1 MDQRLTSKAAQSAAA
16 SSSLEELIK
25 QLKEENAALKRELE
39 EKDKKLQAAIKEKR
53 NLQNRLRDWK
63 NRSKKIEAVK
73 PTVQSKTEQVKPAV
87 ASTKKEA
94 VIKPTKAEPIVEST
108 KGTTYENIE
117 SVKSPNKKPLPELR
131 WQNAND
137 YKNDVLVPNLIDN
150 IEEHYGDKWPDDWTL
165 TLIGQLEAKSAN
177 NLAYTIKTLGLAGAY
192 YPSSDSPESDD
203 HSIQWPEKPEDLYVE
218 LTGTNPPT
226 DNNNDNK
233 EQLNDLYIS

>member
-1 MDQRLTSKAAQSAAA
+1 MPQKITSNAAQSAAA

-63 NRSKKIEAVK
+63 RRSKKIEAVK
-73 PTVQSKTEQVKPAV
+73 PTVQPKTEQVKPAV

-94 VIKPTKAEPIVEST
+94 VIKPTKAEPVVEST

-117 SVKSPNKKPLPELR
+117 SVKSPNEKPLPALR
-131 WQNAND
+131 WQSAND
-137 YKNDVLVPNLIDN
+137 YKNDVLIPNLIEN

-165 TLIGQLEAKSAN
+165 SLMGQLETKSAKD
-177 NLAYTIKTLGLAGAY
+177 LRYKVKTLGLASAY
-192 YPSSDSPESDD
+192 YPPSDSPEYDD
-203 HSIQWPEKPEDLYVE
+203 QSVQWPEKPEDLYVG

-226 DNNNDNK
+226 NNNEVSNVNS
-233 EQLNDLYIS
+233 LI

>member
-25 QLKEENAALKRELE
+25 QLKEENAALKRQLE

-73 PTVQSKTEQVKPAV
+73 PAVQSKTEQVKPAV

-94 VIKPTKAEPIVEST
+94 VIKPTKAEPVVEST

-117 SVKSPNKKPLPELR
+117 SVKSPNEKPLPELR
-131 WQNAND
+131 RQEAND
-137 YKNDVLVPNLIDN
+137 YKNDVLVPTLIEN

-165 TLIGQLEAKSAN
+165 SLIGQLETKTAK
-177 NLAYTIKTLGLAGAY
+177 NLRYTIKTLGLAGAY
-192 YPSSDSPESDD
+192 YPPSDSPAFDD
-203 HSIQWPEKPEDLYVE
+203 LSVNWPENPKDLYVG

-226 DNNNDNK
+226 DNNNEVSNVNS
-233 EQLNDLYIS
+233 LI

>member
-1 MDQRLTSKAAQSAAA
+1 MAQKITSNAAQSAAA

-73 PTVQSKTEQVKPAV
+73 PTVQPKTAQAKPAV

-94 VIKPTKAEPIVEST
+94 VIKPTKAEPVVEST

-117 SVKSPNKKPLPELR
+117 SVKNPNEKPLPELR
-131 WQNAND
+131 RQNAED
-137 YKNDVLVPNLIDN
+137 YKNDVLVPTLIDN
-150 IEEHYGDKWPDDWTL
+150 IEEHYGNKWPDDWTL
-165 TLIGQLEAKSAN
+165 SLIYRLEEKSAKD
-177 NLAYTIKTLGLAGAY
+177 LAYTIKTLGLAGAY
-192 YPSSDSPESDD
+192 YPASSSTAYDD
-203 HSIQWPEKPEDLYVE
+203 HSVQWPEEPKDLFVG
-218 LTGTNPPT
+218 LTGMNPPIF
-226 DNNNDNK
+226 NNN
-233 EQLNDLYIS
+233 EV

>member
-63 NRSKKIEAVK
+63 RRSKKIEAVK

-94 VIKPTKAEPIVEST
+94 VIKPTKAEPVVEST

-117 SVKSPNKKPLPELR
+117 SVKTPNEKTPSALR
-131 WQNAND
+131 RQNAED
-137 YKNDVLVPNLIDN
+137 YKNDVLVPTLIAN
-150 IEEHYGDKWPDDWTL
+150 IEGHYGFKWPDDWTL
-165 TLIGQLEAKSAN
+165 SLIGQLEAKSAKD
-177 NLAYTIKTLGLAGAY
+177 LAYTIKTLGLAGAY
-192 YPSSDSPESDD
+192 YPSSDSPEADD
-203 HSIQWPEKPEDLYVE
+203 HSINWPENPEDLYVG
-218 LTGTNPPT
+218 LTGTNPP
-226 DNNNDNK
+226 DYNNNEVYNGNS
-233 EQLNDLYIS
+233 LI

>member
-1 MDQRLTSKAAQSAAA
+1 MTQKITSNAAQSAAA

-25 QLKEENAALKRELE
+25 QLKEENAALKRQLE

-73 PTVQSKTEQVKPAV
+73 PAVQSKTEQVKPAV

-94 VIKPTKAEPIVEST
+94 VIKPSKVEPVVEST

-117 SVKSPNKKPLPELR
+117 SVKSPNEKPLPELR
-131 WQNAND
+131 RQNAED

-150 IEEHYGDKWPDDWTL
+150 IEEHYGDKWPYDWTL
-165 TLIGQLEAKSAN
+165 GLITFLEMKSAK

-192 YPSSDSPESDD
+192 YPASSSTAYDD
-203 HSIQWPEKPEDLYVE
+203 HSVQWPEKPEDLYVG
-218 LTGTNPPT
+218 LTGVNPPIN
-226 DNNNDNK
+226 DNNDNK
-233 EQLNDLYIS
+233 EALNDLYIK

>member
-1 MDQRLTSKAAQSAAA
+1 MTQKIISNAAQSSAA
-16 SSSLEELIK
+16 SNSLEELIK
-25 QLKEENAALKRELE
+25 QLKEENAALKRQLE

-73 PTVQSKTEQVKPAV
+73 PAVQSKTEQVKPAV

-94 VIKPTKAEPIVEST
+94 VIKPSKVEPVVEST

-117 SVKSPNKKPLPELR
+117 SVKSTDKKPLPELR
-131 WQNAND
+131 RQNAED
-137 YKNDVLVPNLIDN
+137 YKNDVLVPTLIDN

-165 TLIGQLEAKSAN
+165 SLIGQLEAKSAKD
-177 NLAYTIKTLGLAGAY
+177 LAYKIKTLGLAGAY

-203 HSIQWPEKPEDLYVE
+203 HSIDWPEKPEDLYVG
-218 LTGTNPPT
+218 LTGNNPPI
-226 DNNNDNK
+226 DDNNDNK
-233 EQLNDLYIS
+233 ETLNDLYIK

>member
-1 MDQRLTSKAAQSAAA
+1 MTQKITSNAAQSAAA
-16 SSSLEELIK
+16 SRSLEELIK

-73 PTVQSKTEQVKPAV
+73 PAVQSKTEQVKPAV

-94 VIKPTKAEPIVEST
+94 VIKPTKAEPVVEST

-117 SVKSPNKKPLPELR
+117 SVKSPDKKPLPELR
-131 WQNAND
+131 RQNAED

-150 IEEHYGDKWPDDWTL
+150 IEEHYGDKWPDDWSIVL
-165 TLIGQLEAKSAN
+165 ADLLETKSAKD
-177 NLAYTIKTLGLAGAY
+177 LAYTIKTLGLAGAY
-192 YPSSDSPESDD
+192 YPASSSTAYDD
-203 HSIQWPEKPEDLYVE
+203 HSVQWPEQPKDLFAG
-218 LTGTNPPT
+218 LTGINPSILK
-226 DNNNDNK
+226 DNEVQNGNS
-233 EQLNDLYIS
+233 LI

>member
-1 MDQRLTSKAAQSAAA
+1 MTQKITSNAAQSSAA

-25 QLKEENAALKRELE
+25 QLKEENAALKRQLE

-73 PTVQSKTEQVKPAV
+73 PAVQSKTEQVKPAV

-94 VIKPTKAEPIVEST
+94 VIKPSKVEPVVEST

-117 SVKSPNKKPLPELR
+117 SVKSPNEKPLPELR
-131 WQNAND
+131 RQNAED

-150 IEEHYGDKWPDDWTL
+150 IEAHYGDKWTYDWTL
-165 TLIGQLEAKSAN
+165 GLITFLEMKSAKD
-177 NLAYTIKTLGLAGAY
+177 LAYTIKTLGLAGAY
-192 YPSSDSPESDD
+192 YPASSSTAYDD
-203 HSIQWPEKPEDLYVE
+203 HSVQWPEKPEDLYVG
-218 LTGTNPPT
+218 LTGVNPPIY
-226 DNNNDNK
+226 DNNDNK
-233 EQLNDLYIS
+233 EALNDLYIK

>member
-1 MDQRLTSKAAQSAAA
+1 MAQKITSNAAQSAATN
-16 SSSLEELIK
+16 SSLEELIK

-63 NRSKKIEAVK
+63 RRSKKIEAVK

-94 VIKPTKAEPIVEST
+94 VIKPTKAEPVVEST

-117 SVKSPNKKPLPELR
+117 SVKTPNEKPLPELR
-131 WQNAND
+131 RQNAED

-150 IEEHYGDKWPDDWTL
+150 IEEHYGDKWLDDWSISL
-165 TLIGQLEAKSAN
+165 AGLLETKSAKD
-177 NLAYTIKTLGLAGAY
+177 LAYTIKTLGLAGAY
-192 YPSSDSPESDD
+192 YPSSKSPAHDD
-203 HSIQWPEKPEDLYVE
+203 HSVQWPEKPEDLYVG
-218 LTGTNPPT
+218 LTGINPPVI
-226 DNNNDNK
+226 NNNEVSNVK
-233 EQLNDLYIS
+233 GFVQ